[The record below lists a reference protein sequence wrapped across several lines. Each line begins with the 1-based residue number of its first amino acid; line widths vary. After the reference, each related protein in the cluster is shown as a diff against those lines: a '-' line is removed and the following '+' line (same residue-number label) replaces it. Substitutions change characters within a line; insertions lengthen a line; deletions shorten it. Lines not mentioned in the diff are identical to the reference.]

1 VEEIKQMEQ
10 LAEEA
15 RKVAHEIGAWLT
27 GEGGWCHDGREHKHV
42 VTEDEVV
49 TEILHWLGPCLARV
63 AESARTEAM
72 TLLHE
77 ASQAKLDLND
87 MLKNAHAAGREEM
100 REEAAKRLDQTAA
113 RNRAKL
119 SGLDPETKRH
129 SAYSI
134 VWNMVDTLE
143 HEAKA
148 IRSLP
153 TAKSAKEEK

>member
-87 MLKNAHAAGREEM
+87 MLKQAHAAGREEM
-100 REEAAKRLDQTAA
+100 REEAAQAIANQWEQDNPGDFISAA
-113 RNRAKL
+113 
-119 SGLDPETKRH
+119 G
-129 SAYSI
+129 I
-134 VWNMVDTLE
+134 
-143 HEAKA
+143 